1 MLQFFFIK
9 ILKNTFLNMVSRDAS
24 PEKMRSKH
32 FPQGNSAKKKKKT
45 VIYSTEHLKKENK
58 HVD

>member
-1 MLQFFFIK
+1 
-9 ILKNTFLNMVSRDAS
+9 MVSRDAS